1 MFIQQS
7 FNSFTMKIQLI
18 ALALIASLAQPVV
31 GFHPYSRTNALHKP
45 RSDSRESNLLTKQ
58 ARGVVAQRMK
68 TTGSRPTGLRS
79 SSTKN
84 DTPAEGSKGDFD
96 AEAVLKYGV
105 ALTTELGLF
114 YGIFTGLDMLVAST
128 GVEIPIAVNFIFFY
142 LCALKSRVLNP
153 LLNKRP
159 QPKNLELDDDA
170 SKRVMPSW
178 TPPGVVFP
186 IMWLLII
193 GPMRAASSVLVY
205 QAAGSFANPAI
216 LSLMLHLSIGDVWNT
231 INNTERRYGAA
242 VTGVGAVLVSAA
254 SAAYQYSLVDE
265 IAGKVLGATCIWLT
279 VATALITATWQLNP
293 DPVTGEPEPL
303 YPVKG
308 STKTEFLWFAGKEKS
323 D

>member
-1 MFIQQS
+1 MATTS
-7 FNSFTMKIQLI
+7 S
-18 ALALIASLAQPVV
+18 
-31 GFHPYSRTNALHKP
+31 HPTA
-45 RSDSRESNLLTKQ
+45 
-58 ARGVVAQRMK
+58 
-68 TTGSRPTGLRS
+68 LRS
-79 SSTKN
+79 ASTDK
-84 DTPAEGSKGDFD
+84 DSPTEASKGGFD
-96 AEAVLKYGV
+96 VDAVVKYAV

-114 YGIFTGLDMLVAST
+114 FGLFTGLDKLVAMT

-142 LCALKSRVLNP
+142 FCALKSRVLNP

-159 QPKNLELDDDA
+159 QPKNLETDDGA
-170 SKRVMPSW
+170 PIRVMPSW

-205 QAAGSFANPAI
+205 QSAGTYANTAI

-254 SAAYQYSLVDE
+254 SAAYQYSLVDAV
-265 IAGKVLGATCIWLT
+265 AGKVLGATCIWLT

-293 DPVTGEPEPL
+293 DPVTGQPEPL
-303 YPVKG
+303 YPAKG
-308 STKTEFLWFAGKEKS
+308 SIKTEFLWFADKEKKS

>member
-159 QPKNLELDDDA
+159 QPKNLELD
-170 SKRVMPSW
+170 
-178 TPPGVVFP
+178 VFP

-293 DPVTGEPEPL
+293 DPLTGEPEPL

-308 STKTEFLWFAGKEKS
+308 STKTEFLWFADKEKS

>member
-1 MFIQQS
+1 M
-7 FNSFTMKIQLI
+7 
-18 ALALIASLAQPVV
+18 A
-31 GFHPYSRTNALHKP
+31 
-45 RSDSRESNLLTKQ
+45 
-58 ARGVVAQRMK
+58 
-68 TTGSRPTGLRS
+68 TTPNRPTALRS
-79 SSTKN
+79 ASTDK
-84 DTPAEGSKGDFD
+84 DTPTEGSNGGFD
-96 AEAVLKYGV
+96 VDAVLKYAV

-114 YGIFTGLDMLVAST
+114 YGIFTGLDKLVAST

-159 QPKNLELDDDA
+159 QPKNLETDDGA
-170 SKRVMPSW
+170 PKRIMPSW
-178 TPPGVVFP
+178 TPPGVIFP

-205 QAAGSFANPAI
+205 QAAGTYANSAI

-265 IAGKVLGATCIWLT
+265 TAGTVSYTHLT
-279 VATALITATWQLNP
+279 LPTICSV
-293 DPVTGEPEPL
+293 
-303 YPVKG
+303 
-308 STKTEFLWFAGKEKS
+308 
-323 D
+323 

>member
-1 MFIQQS
+1 MLNHTRGTRKIVHQS
-7 FNSFTMKIQLI
+7 IRDNGR
-18 ALALIASLAQPVV
+18 AADA
-31 GFHPYSRTNALHKP
+31 
-45 RSDSRESNLLTKQ
+45 D
-58 ARGVVAQRMK
+58 
-68 TTGSRPTGLRS
+68 TTTLRS
-79 SSTKN
+79 ASTDK
-84 DTPAEGSKGDFD
+84 DTPTEASKGGFD
-96 AEAVLKYGV
+96 VDAVLKYTV

-114 YGIFTGLDMLVAST
+114 FGIFTGLDKLVAMT

-142 LCALKSRVLNP
+142 FCALKSRVLNP

-159 QPKNLELDDDA
+159 QPKNLETDDGA
-170 SKRVMPSW
+170 PKRVMPSW

-205 QAAGSFANPAI
+205 QAAGTYANAAI

-231 INNTERRYGAA
+231 INNTERQYGAA
-242 VTGVGAVLVSAA
+242 VTGVGAVLVSAV
-254 SAAYQYSLVDE
+254 SAAYQYSLVDA

-293 DPVTGEPEPL
+293 DPITGQPEPL

-308 STKTEFLWFAGKEKS
+308 STKTKFLWFADKEKS